1 MGLVAA
7 FVVRFAV
14 AVVALLVAALVLDDF
29 DISTLAFPLVA
40 LIYAVIAMIAQPG
53 IEKLL
58 EDRGWWASTAVGLL
72 AAFVA
77 LLVTDLITDD
87 LEISGIGTW
96 IMATV
101 IVWIAGVLAN
111 LLLGRW
117 LYRRI
122 AGDERR

>member
-1 MGLVAA
+1 MGLIAA

-40 LIYAVIAMIAQPG
+40 LIYTVIAMIAQPG
-53 IEKLL
+53 IEQLL

>member
-7 FVVRFAV
+7 FVVRFVV
-14 AVVALLVAALVLDDF
+14 AVVALLVASLVLDDF

-40 LIYAVIAMIAQPG
+40 LIYTVIAMIAQPG

>member
-1 MGLVAA
+1 MGLIAA

-40 LIYAVIAMIAQPG
+40 LIYTVIAMIAQPG

>member
-1 MGLVAA
+1 MGLIAA

-14 AVVALLVAALVLDDF
+14 AVVALLAAAVLLDDF
-29 DISTLAFPLVA
+29 EISALAFPLVA

-58 EDRGWWASTAVGLL
+58 EDRGWWASAAVGLI

-87 LEISGIGTW
+87 LEISGLGTW
-96 IMATV
+96 VLATV
-101 IVWIAGVLAN
+101 IVWIAGLLAN

-122 AGDERR
+122 AGDERT

>member
-1 MGLVAA
+1 M
-7 FVVRFAV
+7 
-14 AVVALLVAALVLDDF
+14 
-29 DISTLAFPLVA
+29 
-40 LIYAVIAMIAQPG
+40 
-53 IEKLL
+53 
-58 EDRGWWASTAVGLL
+58 GLL

-96 IMATV
+96 ILATV

>member
-1 MGLVAA
+1 MGLLAS

-14 AVVALLVAALVLDDF
+14 AVVALLVASLVLDDF
-29 DISTLAFPLVA
+29 DISTIAFPLVA
-40 LIYAVIAMIAQPG
+40 LIYTVIAMIAQPG

-58 EDRGWWASTAVGLL
+58 EDRGWWASAAVGLI

-96 IMATV
+96 ILATV

-122 AGDERR
+122 AGDERG